1 MDIGNKIHQL
11 RKISG
16 MTQEQLAEKLSV
28 SRQTVSKWESG
39 GTTPDLE
46 SMVKIGRM
54 FQVSLDELLLKGEE
68 DVTVKDE
75 KITLEDLMEINL
87 HNRKM
92 TLLLTAGLIFIM
104 VGVLTLAFVLAISAA
119 TYSTQYM
126 LYRYIVTGKYAYAPI
141 SYTQA
146 LIPAIVAGM
155 FGILLCVCYLMKNKD
170 GKRG

>member
-1 MDIGNKIHQL
+1 MEIGNKIHQL

-16 MTQEQLAEKLSV
+16 MTQEQLAEKLNV
-28 SRQTVSKWESG
+28 SRQTISKWESG
-39 GTTPDLE
+39 GTMPDLE

-68 DVTVKDE
+68 DVRDKE

-92 TLLLTAGLIFIM
+92 TLLLTAGIIFIM
-104 VGVLTLAFVLAISAA
+104 VSVMIFAYVMALSAS

-126 LYRYIVTGKYAYAPI
+126 LYRYIVTGEYVNAPI
-141 SYTQA
+141 SYTQP

-155 FGILLCVCYLMKNKD
+155 MGILLCICYLIKNKE